1 MSNDQYWYNDLITEL
16 DTFTQHL
23 TEWAEQ
29 FADQPEQSMP
39 MAKALQYACGCK
51 SFLQDAKQAGALKE
65 KADAEALIKRIETGT
80 TTSSDAAIVRRL
92 MS

>member
-16 DTFTQHL
+16 DTFMQHL
-23 TEWAEQ
+23 TDWAEQ
-29 FADQPEQSMP
+29 FPPQTEENAPL
-39 MAKALQYACGCK
+39 AKALQYAHGCK
-51 SFLQDAKQAGALKE
+51 SFLHDAKQAGAIKE

-80 TTSSDAAIVRRL
+80 TVAKDAAIVRRL